1 MEKNNKK
8 IILLGIILS
17 LFFFSVFVFTKDIGE
32 ETSSVSPT
40 VKKTNL
46 AFLEVN
52 GVKLE
57 RTIKEKESVYDFM
70 LELEKEG
77 KIKFKDKTYSGLGKM
92 IEEINGIKSNGDNF
106 WIYYVNGE
114 KAKIGVS
121 NYKLSPGDV
130 VSWKYEKDIN

>member
-1 MEKNNKK
+1 M
-8 IILLGIILS
+8 GIILS
-17 LFFFSVFVFTKDIGE
+17 FFFFSVFVFTKDVGK
-32 ETSSVSPT
+32 ETSSVSPPL
-40 VKKTNL
+40 KLEEKAKL
-46 AFLEVN
+46 AFLQIN
-52 GVKLE
+52 GAKLE
-57 RTIKEKESVYDFM
+57 AVIKEKESVYDFM

-92 IEEINGIKSNGDNF
+92 IEEIDGIKSNGDNF

-121 NYKLSPGDV
+121 NYKLNPGDV